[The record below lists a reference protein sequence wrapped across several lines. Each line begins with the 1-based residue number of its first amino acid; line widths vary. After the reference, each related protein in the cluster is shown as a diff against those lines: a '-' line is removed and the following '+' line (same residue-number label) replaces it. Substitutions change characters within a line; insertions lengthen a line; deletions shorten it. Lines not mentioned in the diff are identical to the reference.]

1 MSEAVGRHDL
11 TDEQWAVLEP
21 LLPVAATGRPPVDLR
36 RHLNGIRW
44 RTRAGCPWRDLPEDR
59 YGCWSTVY
67 ARFRSWQRSGVWD
80 QITDALRTMADGS
93 GGIEWDLNVD
103 STIARVHQHA
113 AGARR
118 EGGSQV
124 EPPGG
129 IHEEP
134 AHHGIG
140 RSRGG
145 PTTKIHAAVE
155 QGQRVVAF
163 VITPGQRG
171 DSPMMIPVLDQVRVA
186 RPDGVGRPRTCPNRV
201 RGDKAYSSAANRAY
215 LRRRGIRATI
225 PVKKDQ
231 RAHRTAKGSA
241 GGRPPKVDYDDY
253 KLRAAVECGFNRL
266 KRWRAIATRY
276 DKLQV
281 RYQAT
286 LQIAIIDDWITKIL
300 ATRGAAAV

>member
-1 MSEAVGRHDL
+1 MSDPAARHDL
-11 TDEQWAVLEP
+11 TDDQWSVLEP
-21 LLPVAATGRPPVDLR
+21 LLPVASTGRPSVDLR
-36 RHLNGIRW
+36 KQVNGIRW

-80 QITDALRTMADGS
+80 QIADRLRTLADGDD
-93 GGIEWDLNVD
+93 GIEWTLNVD

-118 EGGSQV
+118 DGAAQV

-129 IHEEP
+129 VNHEP
-134 AHHGIG
+134 VDHGIG

-145 PTTKIHAAVE
+145 PTTKVHAAIE
-155 QGQRVVAF
+155 QGQRVLTF
-163 VITPGQRG
+163 IITPGQRS

-186 RPDGVGRPRTCPNRV
+186 RPGRGRPRTCPNRV

-215 LRRRGIRATI
+215 LRRRGIQATI
-225 PVKKDQ
+225 PIKKDQ
-231 RAHRTAKGSA
+231 RSHRAAKGSQ

-281 RYQAT
+281 RYEAT
-286 LQIAIIDDWITKIL
+286 LQIAVIDDWITTIL
-300 ATRGAAAV
+300 HARPPATT